1 MALVLGA
8 LSPGL
13 QAQSPVPPPEPAQLL
28 NLSAS
33 AVQQASQD
41 WLRVVVRTTLDG
53 ADAMGVQRQLKKAL
67 DEALQQLGQQV
78 QPRQLEVST
87 GAFGVQPRYSDKGR
101 VIGWQG
107 QADLV
112 IEGRDFARIAQAV
125 AQVPRMPVESAQF
138 SLSREGR
145 QKLEAEV
152 QSQAVQNF
160 RQRAQAL
167 ARDFGFAGYTLRQV
181 NVSSAERPEPV
192 AQARMMVTADAAP
205 APSPAPSPAPASP
218 SCCSRASSS
227 CSNTW
232 CATRRPPSTNWSTG
246 ACPSGT
252 PGPSACTSRPT
263 PACSQ
268 NSSGRSMRLRTGSRR
283 R

>member
-13 QAQSPVPPPEPAQLL
+13 QAQSPVPPPELAQLL

-192 AQARMMVTADAAP
+192 VQARMMVTADAAP
-205 APSPAPSPAPASP
+205 APSPIPLVAGKDEV
-218 SCCSRASSS
+218 RI
-227 CSNTW
+227 TV
-232 CATRRPPSTNWSTG
+232 
-246 ACPSGT
+246 SG
-252 PGPSACTSRPT
+252 SI
-263 PACSQ
+263 Q
-268 NSSGRSMRLRTGSRR
+268 LR
-283 R
+283 

>member
-1 MALVLGA
+1 MATNLANGQLAATPATLLGVAPPAARRLDFFARGHKCYNMTMQTKVRKIGNSLGIVLPKESLEQLQVKETIPEGGETREIDLNGGKRSLRTIEFDEDVA
-8 LSPGL
+8 LADLLALG
-13 QAQSPVPPPEPAQLL
+13 EP
-28 NLSAS
+28 
-33 AVQQASQD
+33 
-41 WLRVVVRTTLDG
+41 
-53 ADAMGVQRQLKKAL
+53 

-112 IEGRDFARIAQAV
+112 IEGRDFARVAQAV

-192 AQARMMVTADAAP
+192 VQARMMVTADAAP
-205 APSPAPSPAPASP
+205 APSPIPLVAGKDEV
-218 SCCSRASSS
+218 RI
-227 CSNTW
+227 TV
-232 CATRRPPSTNWSTG
+232 
-246 ACPSGT
+246 SG
-252 PGPSACTSRPT
+252 SI
-263 PACSQ
+263 Q
-268 NSSGRSMRLRTGSRR
+268 LR
-283 R
+283 

>member
-1 MALVLGA
+1 MSIHLREKKLRSVFKAFPVALVLGA

-67 DEALQQLGQQV
+67 DEALQQLGPQV

-192 AQARMMVTADAAP
+192 VQARMMVTADTAP
-205 APSPAPSPAPASP
+205 APSPIPLVAGKDEV
-218 SCCSRASSS
+218 RI
-227 CSNTW
+227 TV
-232 CATRRPPSTNWSTG
+232 
-246 ACPSGT
+246 SG
-252 PGPSACTSRPT
+252 SI
-263 PACSQ
+263 Q
-268 NSSGRSMRLRTGSRR
+268 LR
-283 R
+283 

>member
-1 MALVLGA
+1 MSIHLREKKLRSVFKAFPVALVLGA

-112 IEGRDFARIAQAV
+112 IEGRDFARVAQAV

-152 QSQAVQNF
+152 QSQAVQSF

-167 ARDFGFAGYTLRQV
+167 AADFGFSGYALRQV
-181 NVSSAERPEPV
+181 SVSTADRPAVPV
-192 AQARMMVTADAAP
+192 MQARLMDAGTAAAAGAAP
-205 APSPAPSPAPASP
+205 IPLQAGQDEV
-218 SCCSRASSS
+218 RI
-227 CSNTW
+227 TV
-232 CATRRPPSTNWSTG
+232 
-246 ACPSGT
+246 SG
-252 PGPSACTSRPT
+252 SI
-263 PACSQ
+263 Q
-268 NSSGRSMRLRTGSRR
+268 LR
-283 R
+283 

>member
-67 DEALQQLGQQV
+67 DEALQQLGPQV

-192 AQARMMVTADAAP
+192 VQARMMVTADAAP
-205 APSPAPSPAPASP
+205 APSPIPLVAGKDEV
-218 SCCSRASSS
+218 RI
-227 CSNTW
+227 TV
-232 CATRRPPSTNWSTG
+232 
-246 ACPSGT
+246 SG
-252 PGPSACTSRPT
+252 SI
-263 PACSQ
+263 Q
-268 NSSGRSMRLRTGSRR
+268 LR
-283 R
+283 